1 MGYKSLHQCIS
12 DLDKKGEIKRV
23 SEEADPNLEMASIHL
38 DEFSQDS
45 KAVLFENVKGT
56 RYKAVSNLFG
66 SLERS
71 RYMFRDSLQ
80 IVKDLI
86 NIRTNPQYIF
96 KHPFRTLLTLLNGIY
111 ALPKKVCFKD
121 FNEVSI
127 EDLPQIK
134 CWKKD
139 GGAFITLPQVY
150 TEDIDNPG
158 VINSNLG
165 MYRVQLSGNDYDVNK
180 EVGMHYQLHR
190 GIGVH
195 QQKANT
201 KGEPL
206 KVSIF
211 VGGPPA
217 HSFSAVMPLPEGISE
232 LAFAGVL
239 AKRRFRYSKK
249 DGYVISAD
257 ADFVI
262 CGELHQNDIK
272 PEGPFG
278 DHLGYY
284 SLRHNFPVLKVHKVF
299 AKRDGIWP
307 FTVVGRPPQEDSQ
320 FGALI
325 HEITG
330 SVIQKEIPGLKAI
343 NAVDAAG
350 VHPLLLAIGSER
362 YTPYAPTK
370 IPQEILT
377 IANHILGTGQM
388 SLAKY
393 LFICD
398 DAKSNIS
405 VDDEE
410 AYFTYF
416 FERVDWH
423 RDLHFQTKTTIDT
436 LDYSGEGLNEGSK
449 VVVAA
454 AGPKK
459 RELSNQIQHLKLPI
473 SFADFRLVSTGNLVI
488 EGKGEVKELISCL
501 EQKDM
506 QGIAL
511 ITLVDDLEFTTK
523 NFSNWLW
530 VTFTRSNPA
539 FDIYGLNTDV
549 TNKHF
554 SCSLPIIDARIKRH
568 HAPVLE
574 R

>member
-1 MGYKSLHQCIS
+1 MAYKSLQECVS
-12 DLDKKGEIKRV
+12 DLDNKGELKIISDEV
-23 SEEADPNLEMASIHL
+23 NPDLEMASIHL
-38 DEFSQDS
+38 DEFAKNG
-45 KAVLFENVKGT
+45 KAILFENVKCSN
-56 RYKAVSNLFG
+56 YKVVSNLFG
-66 SLERS
+66 SVARS
-71 RYMFRDSLQ
+71 KFMFRDSLQ

-86 NIRTNPQYIF
+86 EIKTNPIAAF
-96 KHPFRTLLTLLNGIY
+96 KHPLRTFLTGLNGIY
-111 ALPKKVCFKD
+111 ALPKKVRFKG
-121 FNEVSI
+121 FSEIKI

-134 CWKKD
+134 CWKED
-139 GGAFITLPQVY
+139 GGTFITLPQVY

-158 VINSNLG
+158 IMNSNLG
-165 MYRVQLSGNDYDVNK
+165 MYRIQLSGNDYELNK
-180 EVGMHYQLHR
+180 EIGMHYQLHR
-190 GIGVH
+190 GIGIH
-195 QQKANT
+195 QKKANQ

-217 HSFSAVMPLPEGISE
+217 HSFSAVMPLPEGMSE
-232 LAFAGVL
+232 LSFAGVL
-239 AKRRFRYSKK
+239 GKRRFRYAKK
-249 DGYVISAD
+249 EGYTISSD

-262 CGELHQNDIK
+262 CGELHPNDLK

-284 SLRHNFPVLKVHKVF
+284 SLKHDFPVLRVHKVY
-299 AKRDGIWP
+299 AKKDGIWP

-330 SVIQKEIPGLKAI
+330 KAIEKEIPGLKAV

-362 YTPYAPTK
+362 YTPYNPTK
-370 IPQEILT
+370 QPQEILT

-398 DAKSNIS
+398 DEDHPN
-405 VDDEE
+405 VNDER
-410 AYFTYF
+410 AYFTHF
-416 FERVDWH
+416 LERVDWE

-449 VVVAA
+449 VVLAA
-454 AGPKK
+454 AGEVKRKLTEILPTIELPSGFLKPK
-459 RELSNQIQHLKLPI
+459 
-473 SFADFRLVSTGNLVI
+473 LVSIGNLVVQ
-488 EGKGEVKELISCL
+488 GKGEIKELISCL
-501 EQKDM
+501 EKQNM
-506 QGIAL
+506 EGIGL
-511 ITLVDDLEFTTK
+511 ITLVDDAHFVSED
-523 NFSNWLW
+523 FSNWLW

-539 FDIYGLNTDV
+539 YDIYGLDAANK
-549 TNKHF
+549 NKHF
-554 SCSLPIIDARIKRH
+554 SCSIPIIDARIKPH

>member
-12 DLDKKGEIKRV
+12 DLERKGEVKRV
-23 SEEADPNLEMASIHL
+23 SDESDPNIQMASIHL
-38 DEFSQDS
+38 DEFAKDR
-45 KAVLFENVKGT
+45 KVVLFENVKGT
-56 RYKAVSNLFG
+56 KYQAVSNLFG
-66 SLERS
+66 SLSRS

-96 KHPFRTLLTLLNGIY
+96 KHPFRSFLTLLNGIY
-111 ALPKKVCFKD
+111 ALPKRVSFSG
-121 FNEVSI
+121 FSEVNI

-134 CWKKD
+134 CWRDD

-150 TEDIDNPG
+150 TEDLDNPG
-158 VINSNLG
+158 IMDSNLG
-165 MYRVQLSGNDYDVNK
+165 MYRVQLSGNDYVVNK
-180 EVGMHYQLHR
+180 EIGMHYQLHR

-195 QQKANT
+195 QQKAN
-201 KGEPL
+201 KYKDPL

-211 VGGPPA
+211 IGGPPA
-217 HSFSAVMPLPEGISE
+217 HSFSAVMPLPEGMSE
-232 LAFAGVL
+232 LSFAGVL
-239 AKRRFRYSKK
+239 AKRRFRYSKN
-249 DGYVISAD
+249 DGYTISAD

-262 CGELHQNDIK
+262 CGDLHQDDVK

-278 DHLGYY
+278 DHFGYY
-284 SLRHNFPVLKVHKVF
+284 SLKHDFPVLRVHKVY
-299 AKRDGIWP
+299 AKENGIWP

-325 HEITG
+325 HEVTG

-350 VHPLLLAIGSER
+350 VHPLLLAVGSER

-370 IPQEILT
+370 KPQEILT

-398 DAKSNIS
+398 DESNIS
-405 VDDEE
+405 VYDEQ
-410 AYFTYF
+410 AYFTYIL
-416 FERVDWH
+416 ERVDWQ

-454 AGPKK
+454 VGEIK
-459 RELSNQIQHLKLPI
+459 RDLADEISHIKLPS
-473 SFADFRLVSTGNLVI
+473 SFSNLMLVSKGNLVI
-488 EGKGEVKELISCL
+488 EGKGEIKDLVSCL
-501 EQKDM
+501 EEQDM
-506 QGIAL
+506 QAIGM
-511 ITLVDDLEFTTK
+511 ITLVDDVDFTIK
-523 NFSNWLW
+523 DFSNWLW

-539 FDIYGLNTDV
+539 SDIYGLNTNIVD
-549 TNKHF
+549 KHF
-554 SCSLPIIDARIKRH
+554 SCTVPIIDARIKEH